1 MLSLLGGV
9 LMRRTARQKR
19 IVAMIGFCCLLVSA
33 LIGRLFYLQIIKGCS
48 YAERAAAQRSA
59 AYVYDSGRG
68 QILDR
73 NYQSLHAVKEKVGG
87 SLQAALV
94 PYNIPPEML
103 TALDIEEEIRYHKG
117 SLASHVTGYIKKP
130 RNPMQP
136 QDGLAGLER
145 AFNNELWGTPS
156 AVGVIIDAKKRMI
169 SGLGVN
175 EWRYEHFRRPYHL
188 VTTIDRQL
196 QSIVETV
203 GSSLIDKGAVVLL
216 DPKSGDIV
224 TMASI
229 PRLLVEELYNGASQ
243 EALQAM
249 EEGNAYLNRAL
260 MQYPTGSVFKVL
272 LAAAALEER
281 LPEPEGQFICD
292 GSYEIGNRA
301 ISCYNGTSHGVVDLH
316 EALAVSCNGYFVN
329 LAERLGTEKVLAMAR
344 RFKLGQKTGVPLGG
358 EMPGKIPSAAE
369 LPYRG
374 DLANTAIGQGL
385 VAATPLQL
393 ARMMAIIVNDGRD
406 IYPRLVS
413 KIIDKNSNIVKNYP
427 LQLGNRVISP
437 LVARQLK
444 QMLTTVVSSGS
455 ASSAASRLYQAA
467 GKSGTAE
474 TSKRGISHSWF
485 AGYVSLENRTLVAV
499 VFLEEWQP
507 QKPTASSI
515 FKQIME
521 AVAAAQS

>member
-1 MLSLLGGV
+1 
-9 LMRRTARQKR
+9 
-19 IVAMIGFCCLLVSA
+19 
-33 LIGRLFYLQIIKGCS
+33 
-48 YAERAAAQRSA
+48 
-59 AYVYDSGRG
+59 
-68 QILDR
+68 
-73 NYQSLHAVKEKVGG
+73 
-87 SLQAALV
+87 
-94 PYNIPPEML
+94 
-103 TALDIEEEIRYHKG
+103 
-117 SLASHVTGYIKKP
+117 
-130 RNPMQP
+130 
-136 QDGLAGLER
+136 
-145 AFNNELWGTPS
+145 
-156 AVGVIIDAKKRMI
+156 MI

-243 EALQAM
+243 EALQAL

-344 RFKLGQKTGVPLGG
+344 LQIRQDRCSGG
-358 EMPGKIPSAAE
+358 MPGKMQRRGLPIAVIWLILPSGKAW
-369 LPYRG
+369 LRH
-374 DLANTAIGQGL
+374 
-385 VAATPLQL
+385 AT
-393 ARMMAIIVNDGRD
+393 ISTNDGH
-406 IYPRLVS
+406 YS
-413 KIIDKNSNIVKNYP
+413 
-427 LQLGNRVISP
+427 
-437 LVARQLK
+437 
-444 QMLTTVVSSGS
+444 
-455 ASSAASRLYQAA
+455 
-467 GKSGTAE
+467 
-474 TSKRGISHSWF
+474 
-485 AGYVSLENRTLVAV
+485 
-499 VFLEEWQP
+499 
-507 QKPTASSI
+507 
-515 FKQIME
+515 
-521 AVAAAQS
+521 